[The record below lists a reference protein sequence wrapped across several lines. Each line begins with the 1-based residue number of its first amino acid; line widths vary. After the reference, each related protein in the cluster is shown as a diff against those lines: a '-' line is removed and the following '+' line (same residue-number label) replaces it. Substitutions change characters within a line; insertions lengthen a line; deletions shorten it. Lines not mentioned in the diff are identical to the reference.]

1 MIGIGILTA
10 LVGLVFYALIRSAG
24 MADRKLEEIQRLT
37 AEREAVAQV
46 GINVRVQKSPK
57 PLDVIEV
64 EAKLERDLRSCM
76 RCRFFYGNNRQCIA
90 KKCVKEDAQP
100 KAVEQEKEDKCIGCP
115 YRQSERYCFPCM
127 KKLLGIEEKEHEKEI
142 VFEQEEKKD
151 G

>member
-24 MADRKLEEIQRLT
+24 MADRNLRKSRGLPPR
-37 AEREAVAQV
+37 ERWVAQV

-64 EAKLERDLRSCM
+64 QAKLERDLRSCM

-90 KKCVKEDAQP
+90 KKWH
-100 KAVEQEKEDKCIGCP
+100 
-115 YRQSERYCFPCM
+115 RF
-127 KKLLGIEEKEHEKEI
+127 
-142 VFEQEEKKD
+142 F
-151 G
+151 